1 MIHAPTTPTL
11 SPPTPGSS
19 CIWRWHDKLGLGF
32 RVRVEVGMDV
42 RGAGEGWLKGMAVAG
57 GILVS
62 GEVLEQWGR
71 M

>member
-1 MIHAPTTPTL
+1 
-11 SPPTPGSS
+11 
-19 CIWRWHDKLGLGF
+19 
-32 RVRVEVGMDV
+32 MDV